1 MRLGWAAG
9 MPAAWRNGMGTSRR
23 RPLTLRRANLRP
35 HLTKREAEVLGLV
48 ATGKSNQAIGADL
61 GISPETVKRH
71 VSTIL
76 RKTGLHNRTELAL
89 YALHL

>member
-1 MRLGWAAG
+1 M
-9 MPAAWRNGMGTSRR
+9 
-23 RPLTLRRANLRP
+23 
-35 HLTKREAEVLGLV
+35 V
-48 ATGKSNQAIGADL
+48 ATGKSNQAIGDDL

-89 YALHL
+89 YATHL